1 MFKFSPKLAEKTK
14 EALSSVFPI
23 TFIVLL
29 LCFLIVPVPSGKML
43 GFIFGAILLVIGMG
57 AFMLGAEMAMT
68 PIGHHVGS
76 TMTKSH
82 NLLLVIV
89 GSFIVGFIITM
100 AEPDL
105 TVLAT
110 QVPNVPNLVLILS
123 VACGVGLYL
132 VVALLRILFKIP
144 LSYMLVVFYAAV
156 FILSCFVPNDFVAI
170 AFDSGGVTTGPMTVP
185 FIMALGVGVASIR
198 SDADAHKDSFGLVSL
213 CSIGP
218 IFAVMILGMLYKP
231 QAAEEMTET
240 IVSMNN
246 SREIF
251 SAFGTAL
258 PEYLKEVFISLF
270 PIMIFFAFFQI
281 LSLKLPP
288 RTVLKIIMGIIYTFI
303 GLVLF
308 LVGVNIGFMPV
319 GTYLGEQ
326 IAGLSYK
333 EIIIPIGMLIGY
345 FIVEAEPA
353 VHVLTAQVNE
363 LSDGSIPPRAMSLSL
378 SIGVSISLGLAMLR
392 VLYGFSIYY
401 ILIPGY
407 LIAII
412 LTFFSPKIFTS
423 IAFDSGGVVSG
434 PMTATFLLP
443 FALGASK
450 AIGGN
455 AVSDAF
461 GLVAMVAMTPLIT
474 IQILGIYY
482 KLKKRAKTAQNIAE
496 IMADDEIIDI

>member
-1 MFKFSPKLAEKTK
+1 MFKLSPKLSEKTK
-14 EALSSVFPI
+14 EALSSVLPI

-29 LCFLIVPVPSGKML
+29 LCFFVVPVPSGQML
-43 GFIFGAILLVIGMG
+43 GFIFGAVLLVLGMG

-68 PIGHHVGS
+68 PIGHHAGA

-82 NLLLVIV
+82 NLLIVIV
-89 GSFIVGFIITM
+89 GSFVVGFVITV

-110 QVPNVPNLVLILS
+110 QVPNVPNLVLIAS
-123 VACGVGLYL
+123 VACGVGIYL
-132 VVALLRILFKIP
+132 VVALLRILFNIS
-144 LSYMLVVFYAAV
+144 LSYLLVFFYAAV
-156 FILSCFVPNDFVAI
+156 FIMSYFVPNDFVAI

-198 SDADAHKDSFGLVSL
+198 SDSNAHKDSFGLVSL

-231 QAAEEMTET
+231 EAAEELTEVA
-240 IVSMNN
+240 VSMND
-246 SREIF
+246 SRELF
-251 SAFGTAL
+251 SAFGKAL
-258 PEYLKEVFISLF
+258 PEYLHEVFISLF
-270 PIMIFFAFFQI
+270 PIIVFFALFQI
-281 LSLKLPP
+281 FSLKLPP
-288 RTVLKIIMGIIYTFI
+288 RKVIKIGVGILYTFI

-308 LVGVNIGFMPV
+308 LTGVNVGFMPV
-319 GTYLGEQ
+319 GNYLGGQ
-326 IAGLSYK
+326 LASLPFK
-333 EIIIPIGMLIGY
+333 EIIIPIGMLMGY

-363 LSDGSIPPRAMSLSL
+363 ISDGSIPPRAMSLSL

-401 ILIPGY
+401 FLIPGY
-407 LIAII
+407 AIAIL

-443 FALGASK
+443 FAFGASK
-450 AIGGN
+450 ALGGN
-455 AVSDAF
+455 VTTDAF

-482 KLKKRAKTAQNIAE
+482 KLRKRSKTAQNINGIAP
-496 IMADDEIIDI
+496 DDEIIDV